1 MSRIYGKGEQP
12 SNLFNQQYGPHKF
25 NRYFYAQVGRII
37 DIDYDRYR
45 MKVEWMDGGGSP
57 DWFPISFPY
66 IGPASQMGAMPEIGA
81 FAICTYIKESETGKG
96 TPLSAAAFLPVS
108 LQGALEHNSVKIL
121 PDSLPTEDDNL
132 LFLKFRKLIKG
143 DMIMSSMYGGEVFV
157 NKDVEI
163 KDGLHDCILLRSS
176 DQSIIMTSLNH
187 FVFANGVAINAGPII
202 RNKMQGLFDSKGNR
216 NPGLLAHELSLPD
229 GRDNIYIVPNGKSI
243 QEGSLFYSEYRIDV
257 DEITDASLDVND
269 INQQS
274 VLSNRDPIVSL
285 VMGNYV
291 GNDDVS
297 NNLGKILRPQLF
309 TSASD
314 LEGYFNMVECQ
325 QNKGIDEVAKLGLA
339 YAVHL
344 LKTNGFMGFDKEGHF
359 YLNMG
364 SSSSA
369 NPTGAGRSMSIL
381 GQGNLKEIWGS
392 SADTGNSWD
401 LSTKGGVS
409 WDIGKHNGKK
419 SSRSIDIKA
428 SSGIYLEAQSND
440 ILPSPEPMYP
450 GSNTV
455 ASGYGYRA
463 SITGNKKVEVSG
475 SETLQVSGE
484 SSLVVNG
491 LRYEEIRGSASY
503 SYQTDKS
510 ENCLGVYTQ
519 VVVKEMQGR
528 FGKRKETVNFGQELT
543 VLTGDIKET
552 IQTFGNKKTW
562 LTKGNIEETIVAG
575 DRKVNIIAGNYKVSV
590 AAGGIDIKALG
601 SAKLTGLKGVT
612 LTGLKTDIKSA
623 TVSLGAVPVK
633 GGVVTGLP
641 GIPSTLCYVTGIPPK
656 GSMTVKASV

>member
-25 NRYFYAQVGRII
+25 NRYFYAQIGRII

-45 MKVEWMDGGGSP
+45 MKVEWMNGGGSP

-66 IGPASQMGAMPEIGA
+66 IGPAGQMGAMPEIGA

-96 TPLSAAAFLPVS
+96 SPLSAAAFLPVS

-163 KDGLHDCILLRSS
+163 KDGLHDSILLRSS

-216 NPGLLAHELSLPD
+216 NPDMLARELSLPD
-229 GRDNIYIVPNGKSI
+229 GRDNIYIVPNGKNI

-274 VLSNRDPIVSL
+274 VLSNRDPIVSMI
-285 VMGNYV
+285 MGNYV
-291 GNDDVS
+291 GNDDIS
-297 NNLGKILRPQLF
+297 NNLGKVLRPQLF

-325 QNKGIDEVAKLGLA
+325 QNKGIDEVTKLGMA
-339 YAVHL
+339 FAVHL

-381 GQGNLKEIWGS
+381 GQGNLKEVWGS

-401 LSTKGGVS
+401 LSTKGGIS

-419 SSRSIDIKA
+419 NSRSIDIRT
-428 SSGIYLEAQSND
+428 SSGIHLEAQGND
-440 ILPSPEPMYP
+440 VLSSPEPIYP
-450 GSNTV
+450 GSNTRV
-455 ASGYGYRA
+455 SGYGYRA
-463 SITGNKKVEVSG
+463 TITGNKKVEVSG

-503 SYQTDKS
+503 SYQADKS

-528 FGKRKETVNFGQELT
+528 FGKRKETVSLGQELT

-590 AAGGIDIKALG
+590 GAGGVDIKAIG

-612 LTGLKTDIKSA
+612 IQGLKTDIKSA
-623 TVSLGAVPVK
+623 TVSLGALPVK

-641 GIPSTLCYVTGIPPK
+641 GVPSTLCYVTGIPPK
-656 GSMTVKASV
+656 GSVTVKASI